1 MKISKK
7 DALTWFRFLADLP
20 EDEVPGPRQQEIAY
34 AVFAQIESA
43 VSARRLD
50 LLRAIP
56 GLKAVVPGQPEGI
69 PWQPGMACCS
79 LYVGDSAHYPRGCRS
94 CLLGTGLSA
103 VRKTN
108 RCNAA
113 CPFCYDYG
121 VLDEIEPIGEGLWEI
136 GGSRFREED
145 LPLLFLLQRK
155 PTGIAYVY
163 LEPFMEIE
171 KYYGV
176 IRRFHEAGVHQ
187 HMYTNGILATPENLK
202 ALGEAGLDELRFNL
216 GATGASDRVIASM
229 RVAKDFIPQVGIE
242 TPMTREFHEVFLRK
256 KEQIFSTGIDFM
268 NCAELHLNDN
278 NLGNYWGEPLYFYRM
293 GYLSPI
299 VSRDLTLSLMK
310 TAGEE
315 HWPLLLHDCSNATK
329 FARDLNLRAKE
340 GGWFGQS
347 AYGCEFTRIPY
358 EAFLPLL
365 EDESFS
371 FLDEEPLPPGY
382 RPGDLVL

>member
-1 MKISKK
+1 MKISKQ
-7 DALTWFRFLADLP
+7 DALTWFQFLASLS
-20 EDEVPGPRQQEIAY
+20 EDETPGPRQQEIAY
-34 AVFAQIESA
+34 AVFAQIENA
-43 VSARRLD
+43 VSARRQRMLEE
-50 LLRAIP
+50 IP
-56 GLKAVVPGQPEGI
+56 GLMAVIPGQEEGT
-69 PWQPGMACCS
+69 PWQPGLPCCS
-79 LYVGDSAHYPRGCRS
+79 LYVGDSTRYPRGCRS

-121 VLDEIEPIGEGLWEI
+121 CLNEIEPIGEGLWEI
-136 GGSRFREED
+136 GGTRYREED

-176 IRRFHEAGVHQ
+176 IRLFHEAGVHQ
-187 HMYTNGILATPENLK
+187 HLYTNGILANPKNLK

-216 GATGASDRVIASM
+216 GATGASDRVLEAM
-229 RVAKDFIPQVGIE
+229 AAARDYIPQVGIE
-242 TPMTREFHEVFLRK
+242 TPMTREFYEIFLQK
-256 KEQIFSTGIDFM
+256 KERIFRTGADFM
-268 NCAELHLNDN
+268 NCAELHLNEN
-278 NLGNYWGEPLYFYRM
+278 NLPNYWGESLYFYRM

-299 VSRDLTLSLMK
+299 ISRDLTLSLMK
-310 TAGEE
+310 KAGDE

-329 FARDLNLRAKE
+329 FARDINLRAKE

-347 AYGCEFTRIPY
+347 AYGSEFTSIPY
-358 EAFLPLL
+358 EAFLPIL
-365 EDESFS
+365 EDESFA
-371 FLDEEPLPPGY
+371 FLEEEPLPPGY

>member
-1 MKISKK
+1 
-7 DALTWFRFLADLP
+7 
-20 EDEVPGPRQQEIAY
+20 
-34 AVFAQIESA
+34 
-43 VSARRLD
+43 
-50 LLRAIP
+50 
-56 GLKAVVPGQPEGI
+56 
-69 PWQPGMACCS
+69 
-79 LYVGDSAHYPRGCRS
+79 
-94 CLLGTGLSA
+94 
-103 VRKTN
+103 
-108 RCNAA
+108 
-113 CPFCYDYG
+113 
-121 VLDEIEPIGEGLWEI
+121 
-136 GGSRFREED
+136 
-145 LPLLFLLQRK
+145 
-155 PTGIAYVY
+155 
-163 LEPFMEIE
+163 
-171 KYYGV
+171 
-176 IRRFHEAGVHQ
+176 
-187 HMYTNGILATPENLK
+187 MYTNGILATPENLK